1 MAATAAR
8 ASGARA
14 AAGRRVR
21 ARPRAGRGGIRWDR
35 VARVSLLIV
44 LAVVL
49 LSYIGPAT
57 EYVRSWRLANDTRN
71 EVHQLKRDNA
81 ALRVRAKRLQGLES
95 VELEARKSGMARPGE
110 RVYVIRGLPKGR

>member
-8 ASGARA
+8 ASATRGAARRRA
-14 AAGRRVR
+14 R
-21 ARPRAGRGGIRWDR
+21 ARPGARRGGIRWDR

-57 EYVRSWRLANDTRN
+57 EYVRSWRLAKDTRY
-71 EVHQLKRDNA
+71 EVHELKHDNA
-81 ALRVRAKRLQGLES
+81 LLRVRAKRLRGLES

-110 RVYVIRGLPKGR
+110 RVYVIRGLTKER